1 MAIIE
6 GPQIVSGG
14 KLQILGSKLSIT
26 SFPNTYSLEFDG
38 VNDYISDGGNHP
50 AGAFTIS
57 FWIKFETP
65 GGGSND
71 TDYWFGGASSGIL
84 LSIHRSIYGQ
94 NTVRAGV
101 HTSFVNAFGNQLA
114 TSAGSITPDV
124 WHQVTFTWDSN
135 TLTIYIDGS
144 SSATTTSGVDDPSA
158 AAWDFGRVSSL
169 YSEGTADEFAM
180 WDTALSANAVAAI
193 YNSGVPINLSKNR
206 DNYTNSGDL
215 VRYYRFEEGSG
226 EAIDTTGTDDGDITG
241 ASFSTDKPG
250 FTP

>member
-1 MAIIE
+1 MSTIE
-6 GPQIVSGG
+6 GPQTISSGAL
-14 KLQILGSKLSIT
+14 KILGGKLSIT

-38 VNDYISDGGNHP
+38 VNDYIEGGGNSP

-57 FWIKFETP
+57 FWIKIETP
-65 GGGSND
+65 PLNND

-114 TSAGSITPDV
+114 TSYGSITPDA
-124 WHQVTFTWDSN
+124 WHQVTVTWDST

-144 SSATTTSGVDDPSA
+144 SSATTTSGVEDPPA
-158 AAWDFGRVSSL
+158 AAWDFGQAASQYSL
-169 YSEGTADEFAM
+169 GIVDEFAM
-180 WDTALSANAVAAI
+180 WDTGLSADAVTAI
-193 YNSGVPINLSKNR
+193 YNSGMPLNLLKNSG
-206 DNYTNSGDL
+206 NYTNSGDL

-226 EAIDTTGTDDGDITG
+226 EAIDSTGTANGDITG
-241 ASFSTDKPG
+241 ASFSSDVPYN
-250 FTP
+250 